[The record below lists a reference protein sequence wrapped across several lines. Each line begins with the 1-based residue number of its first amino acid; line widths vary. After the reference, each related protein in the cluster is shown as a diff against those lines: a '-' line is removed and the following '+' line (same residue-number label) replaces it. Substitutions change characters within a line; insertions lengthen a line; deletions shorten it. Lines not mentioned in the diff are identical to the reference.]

1 MKNEL
6 LSEKS
11 RSVILEGYAMP
22 VEELSERF
30 GNMEVKN
37 ENENASLYTCGYFV
51 YFAGIIMSLISSKL
65 LYYFTC
71 YRYIVR

>member
-1 MKNEL
+1 
-6 LSEKS
+6 
-11 RSVILEGYAMP
+11 MP

-71 YRYIVR
+71 YRCIVR